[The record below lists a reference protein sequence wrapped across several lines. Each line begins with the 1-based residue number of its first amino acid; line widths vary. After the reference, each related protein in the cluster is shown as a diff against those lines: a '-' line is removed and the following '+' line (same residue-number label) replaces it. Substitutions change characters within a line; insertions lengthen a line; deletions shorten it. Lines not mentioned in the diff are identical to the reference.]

1 MKLLKLAML
10 TVCVLVGLFYASNL
24 IGFALTALVISALLS
39 ISYFIRYWR
48 EGMGVEL
55 AYWGLAYSAFGMALL
70 VIAILQSHAGCLFLV
85 GDCYQQSLPS
95 WLADFKVLYYLS
107 LMMLNSCAFIATA
120 RNIVKG
126 RS

>member
-10 TVCVLVGLFYASNL
+10 TICVLAGLFYASNL
-24 IGFALTALVISALLS
+24 IGFALTTLVVITLLTM
-39 ISYFIRYWR
+39 SYSIRYWR
-48 EGMGVEL
+48 EGIGVEL